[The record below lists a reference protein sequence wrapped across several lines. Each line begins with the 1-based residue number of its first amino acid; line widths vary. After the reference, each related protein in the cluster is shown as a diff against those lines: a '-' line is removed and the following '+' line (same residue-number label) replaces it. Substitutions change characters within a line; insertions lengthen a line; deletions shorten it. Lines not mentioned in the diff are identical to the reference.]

1 MIFSFPFS
9 RDSTRPV
16 RAQPDTMNDRQRMV
30 DTQIAAKTL
39 APSQNPPPV
48 IELRHLSMSFSGVKV
63 LNDVNLSVQRGEIH
77 GLVGQN
83 GSGKST
89 LIKILAG
96 FYSPDPGAELF
107 VNGVSIPLP
116 LQPGQFRRLGL
127 SFVHQDLGLIPSLS
141 VTENFR
147 MAELSTEER
156 WWIDWRK
163 EHRRVSATLSRFGIE
178 LDPTAKVADL
188 SPTDRAVLAI
198 VRAIELMDSELDRTS
213 ATYGLLILDE
223 PTAFLPATDKDRL
236 FEAMHNIARARA
248 SVLFV
253 SHDLDEVLQITDR
266 ITVLRDGLV
275 QGTVD
280 SAQVTKEAL
289 VEMIVGRHFQALQVQ
304 RAGIA
309 RSTDAFAVRDLY
321 GSLLQGIS
329 LDILPGEVLG
339 LTGLAGTGFEEVP
352 YLLAGVHQAAAGT
365 LMMQREHYDLREMTP
380 AKAIAA
386 GITLVPADRQKEG
399 CEGSLTV
406 ADNILLPVVSRYFAR
421 FRLDQRQMLSDVRR
435 RLDQFQV
442 RPPRPELKY
451 QALSGGNQQKA
462 LLAKWLPM
470 RPRLL
475 LLHEP
480 TQGVDIG
487 ARQDIFRLLRE
498 SAQLGCA
505 VVCATADYEQ
515 VATVCDRVLVF
526 GRGGRI
532 VELAG
537 EEINKERIIEQCYM
551 LMG

>member
-9 RDSTRPV
+9 GDSTRPAH
-16 RAQPDTMNDRQRMV
+16 AQPGNQQRVMDTP
-30 DTQIAAKTL
+30 IPAKTL
-39 APSQNPPPV
+39 VPGQNPPPV
-48 IELRHLSMSFSGVKV
+48 LELRHLSMSFSGVKV
-63 LNDVNLSVQRGEIH
+63 LDDVNLSVQRGEIH

-96 FYSPDPGAELF
+96 FYSPDPGAELS
-107 VNGVSIPLP
+107 VNGLPIPLP
-116 LQPGQFRRLGL
+116 LQPGQFRKLGL
-127 SFVHQDLGLIPSLS
+127 SFVHQDLGLIPSLT

-156 WWIDWRK
+156 WWIDWRN
-163 EHRRVSATLSRFGIE
+163 EHRRVSATLSRFGTE
-178 LDPTAKVADL
+178 LDPTATVADL
-188 SPTDRAVLAI
+188 PPTDRAVLAI
-198 VRAIELMDSELDRTS
+198 VRAIELMGSELDKTS
-213 ATYGLLILDE
+213 AAYGLLILDE

-236 FEAMHNIARARA
+236 FETMRNIARVRA

-266 ITVLRDGLV
+266 VTVLRDGLV

-280 SAQVTKEAL
+280 SAQATKEAL

-304 RAGIA
+304 RARTA
-309 RSTDAFAVRDLY
+309 TSADALAVRDLY

-329 LDILPGEVLG
+329 LDILPGEALG

-352 YLLAGVHQAAAGT
+352 YLVAGVHQAASGT
-365 LMMQREHYDLREMTP
+365 LTMQGKHYDLHEMTP

-386 GITLVPADRQKEG
+386 GIALVPADRQKEG

-406 ADNILLPVVSRYFAR
+406 AEDILLPVVGRYFAR
-421 FRLDQRQMLSDVRR
+421 FRLDQRQMLREVQR

-470 RPRLL
+470 QPRLL

-487 ARQDIFRLLRE
+487 ARQEIFRLLRE
-498 SAQLGCA
+498 QARLGCA
-505 VVCATADYEQ
+505 VVYATTDYEQ
-515 VATVCDRVLVF
+515 VAAVCDRVLVF